1 MSPWSTIRALLL
13 GAAIVVGLLD
23 GCPVPSERDL
33 QLWPSALVPFGQ
45 GLSATRAWLM
55 TPFNWL
61 RDGLGVSQRW
71 SLFSGAHESRF
82 RMWIE
87 ARSAHGSWEILFRAH
102 DPLHRY
108 QADLIEYRRLRGAW
122 NVYKR
127 GPNAGY
133 PVFVDWISRTIFLDP
148 ALRFDEVRV
157 RMEPIDVSRHG
168 RPLVGI
174 GEFQHELRRER
185 VSLLGARRP

>member
-1 MSPWSTIRALLL
+1 MSTWPTIRALLL
-13 GAAIVVGLLD
+13 AAALVVGLID
-23 GCPVPSERDL
+23 GCPVPSEKDL
-33 QLWPSALVPFGQ
+33 QLWPPALVPLGPK
-45 GLSATRAWLM
+45 LTATRAWLM
-55 TPFNWL
+55 TPFNWIGS
-61 RDGLGVSQRW
+61 GLGVGQRW

-87 ARSAHGSWEILFRAH
+87 ARAAHGSWQILFRAH
-102 DPLHRY
+102 DPLHAY

-148 ALRFDEVRV
+148 ALNFDEVRV
-157 RMEPIDVSRHG
+157 RMQPIDVSRRG
-168 RPLVGI
+168 RTLVGI
-174 GEFQHELRRER
+174 GEFQHEERRER
-185 VSLLGARRP
+185 AALLGARAP